1 MAGVASHPQGSASAR
16 TRRAITLIALVGLLA
31 ALMLAGRSAVPD
43 PASAAKASAECPALP
58 YGLAPDGPAAARFT
72 MMIRINT
79 QGNVNSWTQFN
90 TDPTHQGLAPYVRP
104 QDIFVLN
111 SRFTGSGQFPAMT
124 SDVAAGLASALR
136 ATFPCNRII
145 DLNGMSYDP
154 TLAGYAFTGIDDP
167 NVFALLTDLEQDDW
181 NSGRAT
187 DPARA
192 PWTNSFATAF
202 PRVKAWNFG
211 LASTAAA
218 NPVGAAK
225 RTGLAPQDVAGWNYG
240 QLAQDLNKK
249 NLRLGSRKLGPQSV
263 QTQDACAD
271 GGAAGFGA
279 RAKALRLQ
287 YNFKFITKKVR
298 VKGKKKKVKKTIR
311 LPLKKKAKPQLSNL
325 AMEISFTD
333 SPQASASQAIL
344 STSAALA
351 ASCVPPALKQ
361 GVGAFFFFAAED
373 AMRLLFQQPQ
383 IAPLRPPVGAK
394 TSSGSTGGVVPGGT
408 G

>member
-1 MAGVASHPQGSASAR
+1 MAGVATHPQGSAQCA
-16 TRRAITLIALVGLLA
+16 RRAITLIAAAALLA
-31 ALMLAGRSAVPD
+31 LLLIAGR
-43 PASAAKASAECPALP
+43 PADRAAAAKASAGCPALP
-58 YGLAPDGPAAARFT
+58 YGLAPDGPAATRFT

-111 SRFTGSGQFPAMT
+111 SRFTGSGQFPPMT
-124 SDVAAGLASALR
+124 SDVAAGLAASLR

-145 DLNGMSYDP
+145 DLNGMSFDP
-154 TLAGYAFTGIDDP
+154 AQAGYAYTGIDDP
-167 NVFALLTDLEQDDW
+167 NTFAVLTDLEQDDW

-192 PWTNSFATAF
+192 PWTSNFATAF
-202 PRVKAWNFG
+202 PRIRGWNFG
-211 LASTAAA
+211 LAATAAA
-218 NPVGAAK
+218 NPVGIAK
-225 RTGLAPQDVAGWNYG
+225 RTGLAPQNVAGWNYG
-240 QLAQDLNKK
+240 QLAQNLNKQ

-279 RAKALRLQ
+279 SAKALRLQ
-287 YNFKFITKKVR
+287 YSFKFITKKVR

-361 GVGAFFFFAAED
+361 GVGTFFFFAAED
-373 AMRLLFQQPQ
+373 AMRLLFQSPQ

-394 TSSGSTGGVVPGGT
+394 TSSASTGGVGSPS
-408 G
+408 

>member
-1 MAGVASHPQGSASAR
+1 
-16 TRRAITLIALVGLLA
+16 
-31 ALMLAGRSAVPD
+31 
-43 PASAAKASAECPALP
+43 
-58 YGLAPDGPAAARFT
+58 

-90 TDPTHQGLAPYVRP
+90 TDPTHLGLAPYVRP

-124 SDVAAGLASALR
+124 SDVAAGLASSLR

-145 DLNGMSYDP
+145 DLNGMSFDP
-154 TLAGYAFTGIDDP
+154 TQAGYAFTGIDDP
-167 NVFALLTDLEQDDW
+167 NVFALLTDLEQEDW
-181 NSGRAT
+181 NSGRVT

-192 PWTNSFATAF
+192 PWTNNFAMAF
-202 PRVKAWNFG
+202 PRIKAWDFG
-211 LASTAAA
+211 LASTTAA

-225 RTGLAPQDVAGWNYG
+225 RTGLAPQDVAAWNYG
-240 QLAQDLNKK
+240 QFAQDLNKK

-287 YNFKFITKKVR
+287 YSFKFITKKVR
-298 VKGKKKKVKKTIR
+298 VKGKKKKVKKTFR
-311 LPLKKKAKPQLSNL
+311 LPLKKKAKPVMSNL

-383 IAPLRPPVGAK
+383 IAPLRPPIGAK
-394 TSSGSTGGVVPGGT
+394 SSSGSTGGVGSPSN
-408 G
+408 